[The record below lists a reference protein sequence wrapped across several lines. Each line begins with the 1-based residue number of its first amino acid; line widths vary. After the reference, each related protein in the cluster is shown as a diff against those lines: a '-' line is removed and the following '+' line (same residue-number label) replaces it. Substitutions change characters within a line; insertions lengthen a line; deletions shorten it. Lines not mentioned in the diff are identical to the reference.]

1 MKIRSAIKRFPTI
14 TPIIRGLRTQRCPSP
29 PSQQEQTHYPSRI
42 LVISQR
48 GLKQTPPERT
58 LDTSRYK
65 LVLVTHVLSICL
77 STRELINPLRLL
89 KLRKEE
95 VLLKPQKLMSTDES
109 FKMTFYQSWFETRE
123 DALLKTQMG
132 NLSLS
137 SSKTE

>member
-1 MKIRSAIKRFPTI
+1 MKIRSEIKRFPTK

-48 GLKQTPPERT
+48 GRKQTPPDRT

-65 LVLVTHVLSICL
+65 LVLVFHVLSICL

-89 KLRKEE
+89 KLRKE
-95 VLLKPQKLMSTDES
+95 VLLKPQKLLSTDES

-137 SSKTE
+137 SSKTV

>member
-1 MKIRSAIKRFPTI
+1 
-14 TPIIRGLRTQRCPSP
+14 
-29 PSQQEQTHYPSRI
+29 
-42 LVISQR
+42 
-48 GLKQTPPERT
+48 
-58 LDTSRYK
+58 
-65 LVLVTHVLSICL
+65 L
-77 STRELINPLRLL
+77 STRELIKPLRLL

-95 VLLKPQKLMSTDES
+95 ALLKPQKLLSTDES

>member
-1 MKIRSAIKRFPTI
+1 MKIRSAIKRFPTK

-29 PSQQEQTHYPSRI
+29 PSQQKQTHYPSRI

-48 GLKQTPPERT
+48 GRKQIPRGRIWAKNSTN
-58 LDTSRYK
+58 L
-65 LVLVTHVLSICL
+65 LLAAHLIHLICL
-77 STRELINPLRLL
+77 STRELIKPLRLF
-89 KLRKEE
+89 KLRKE
-95 VLLKPQKLMSTDES
+95 VLLKPQKLLSTDES

-132 NLSLS
+132 NLRLP